1 MRDHQSEIINKGA
14 NIAAIGL
21 GGMNFARQFRE
32 EFKIQFPLLVDEDSS
47 AHRAAN
53 LPKANLFHLFRSDN
67 AAYRKRAKAAGIKQ
81 TGVKKDPFQ
90 LGGSFVFTPGNQD
103 LFMHV
108 SQTFGDNANIADLI
122 AAIPRT

>member
-1 MRDHQSEIINKGA
+1 LRDHQTEITNKGA

-32 EFKIQFPLLVDEDSS
+32 EFKIDFPLLVDEDSS

-67 AAYRKRAKAAGIKQ
+67 AAYRKRAKAAGFKQ

-90 LGGSFVFTPGNQD
+90 LGGSFVFAPGNRD
-103 LFMHV
+103 LFQHI
-108 SQTFGDNANIADLI
+108 SQTFGDNAAISELV
-122 AAIPRT
+122 AAIPAT